1 METRRNSNKEDIVE
15 KGMWHYVFFHGIL
28 RFGLTGGILVSIIN
42 VFIVR
47 NNLWLHIIAD
57 LVLFPLLGVLW
68 GISMWGFL
76 KGKMK

>member
-1 METRRNSNKEDIVE
+1 MI
-15 KGMWHYVFFHGIL
+15 
-28 RFGLTGGILVSIIN
+28 GGSKALIIN